1 MFFCVEEWFFFWSCA
16 LRFRSCYLLSLVFQL
31 RASLRTYS
39 YTIALPP
46 NRTKTRREKLQK
58 AHRVITLT
66 TPSRQ
71 KQEFNARTAH
81 YNPGTPIPARVT
93 VRPDRSFHFELRTP
107 PTATLLL
114 AAAGVK
120 PGKNN
125 KVRGA
130 GNTAGPKNNVEGA
143 TGKAGSGK
151 NVEVRGNSGTGTV
164 GTVSLKH
171 VYEIAKIKQD
181 EVRLQ
186 GMDLQAVVKCVIA
199 QAGSIGV
206 VVVP

>member
-1 MFFCVEEWFFFWSCA
+1 MARKAIQRDQIVKLIVGAGQASPSPPVGPALGSKGVKSMDFC
-16 LRFRSCYLLSLVFQL
+16 
-31 RASLRTYS
+31 
-39 YTIALPP
+39 
-46 NRTKTRREKLQK
+46 K
-58 AHRVITLT
+58 
-66 TPSRQ
+66 
-71 KQEFNARTAH
+71 EFNARTAH

-120 PGKNN
+120 PGKGQ

-130 GNTAGPKNNVEGA
+130 GNTAGPRSNAEGA
-143 TGKAGSGK
+143 AGKAGSGK
-151 NVEVRGNSGTGTV
+151 NVEVRGNSATGTV

-171 VYEIAKIKQD
+171 VYEIARIKQG
-181 EVRLQ
+181 EGRLQ
-186 GMDLQAVVKCVIA
+186 GVALEGLVKSVVA
-199 QAGSIGV
+199 QAGSMGV